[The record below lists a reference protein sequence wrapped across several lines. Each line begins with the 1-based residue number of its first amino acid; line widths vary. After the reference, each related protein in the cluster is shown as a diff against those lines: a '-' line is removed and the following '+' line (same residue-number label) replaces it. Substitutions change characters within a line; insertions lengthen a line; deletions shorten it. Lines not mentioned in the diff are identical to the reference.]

1 MITLL
6 RMQRMKNGCVGEQF
20 RHVRV
25 KSEARMSK
33 PETIPNDKSRL
44 NTVSVLL
51 GTVSLIWI
59 LILALVSDFGIRISN
74 FVSSQRSALMPT
86 LLRATRPCVLGG
98 DSLGR

>member
-1 MITLL
+1 
-6 RMQRMKNGCVGEQF
+6 MKNGCVGEQF

-74 FVSSQRSALMPT
+74 FIPRPVKCGYTSASASNSAMCFGWRFVRS
-86 LLRATRPCVLGG
+86 VI
-98 DSLGR
+98 